1 MRNSFIFTEGGF
13 LNRNRRIN
21 EAVVDTEGQEQGL
34 CDVFNTYSDGIVNEI
49 DEDNIIKVL
58 GGEDY
63 KLKKNWQKW
72 VTSYVKTMELLNNQ
86 LNGLTNLSKFR
97 MVRMGDKDDVVKSY
111 KELIDVYRRVYGET
125 LAHIDPTDVFL
136 YKKDEASN
144 IISNFYEW
152 WAPLNVKS
160 LKKGVTSDDF
170 EAAVNIKKNLVLNYC
185 KQQGETYSPKPLWN
199 CDFISLSLKQLE
211 DKYLNSVDRYN
222 MFSEESRNVINI
234 SNIRKSIV
242 KDGNELT
249 HRTERSISVTI
260 KGTYNFDYGIGE
272 RRDNDDDFD
281 SNVTQIAKREETIK
295 LTMRSFSSSGKTNNI
310 DLLLAHGPTLGK
322 CSKILMMD
330 LLNMS
335 LEETKSLNL
344 CLDKFEEKVKE
355 WYDNN
360 DAEPFIQIIKSCSKN
375 SEICVPFV
383 LIH

>member
-1 MRNSFIFTEGGF
+1 
-13 LNRNRRIN
+13 
-21 EAVVDTEGQEQGL
+21 
-34 CDVFNTYSDGIVNEI
+34 
-49 DEDNIIKVL
+49 
-58 GGEDY
+58 
-63 KLKKNWQKW
+63 
-72 VTSYVKTMELLNNQ
+72 MELLNNQ

-152 WAPLNVKS
+152 CAPLNVKS

-170 EAAVNIKKNLVLNYC
+170 ETAVNIKKNLVLNYC
-185 KQQGETYSPKPLWN
+185 KQQGDTYSPKPLWN

-234 SNIRKSIV
+234 SNIRKSII

-322 CSKILMMD
+322 CSKTLMMD